1 MNSTTP
7 SRGVSFGLDASSG
20 VPFYRQI
27 IQQIEHAILARKLE
41 PGDRLPTIRALAV
54 DLKINPNTIARAYG
68 ELEIRGVVVT
78 QVGSGT
84 YISNSPIDTSHAE
97 LMSKIEERVGHFVRD
112 MTALGLDRERMA
124 ALVRDFKEDR

>member
-1 MNSTTP
+1 MNSTIP
-7 SRGVSFGLDASSG
+7 SRGVAFGLDASSG

-54 DLKINPNTIARAYG
+54 ELKINPNTIARAYG

-84 YISNSPIDTSHAE
+84 YISDRRPDPE
-97 LMSKIEERVGHFVRD
+97 DEERSRRLVALVARFIRD
-112 MTALGLDRERMA
+112 AEALGADRDEVLD
-124 ALVRDFKEDR
+124 LVREFKED

>member
-1 MNSTTP
+1 MNSTIP
-7 SRGVSFGLDASSG
+7 SRSVVFGLDASSG

-54 DLKINPNTIARAYG
+54 ELKINPNTIARAYG

-84 YISNSPIDTSHAE
+84 YISDRKPDPE
-97 LMSKIEERVGHFVRD
+97 DVERTKKLSETVSRFFRD
-112 MTALGLDRERMA
+112 MEALGADRAEMID
-124 ALVRDFKEDR
+124 LVREFKEA

>member
-1 MNSTTP
+1 MNSTIP
-7 SRGVSFGLDASSG
+7 SRSVSFSLDASSG

-27 IQQIEHAILARKLE
+27 IQQIEAAILARKLE

-84 YISNSPIDTSHAE
+84 YISDRKPDPE
-97 LMSKIEERVGHFVRD
+97 DVERTKKLSETVSRFLHD
-112 MTALGLDRERMA
+112 MEALGADRAEMID
-124 ALVRDFKEDR
+124 LVREFKEA